1 MRIRTNKLKAPS
13 PVTVLLI
20 CLIWPLAAVV
30 GATVCDTE
38 HTLTPPLSEH
48 PINIAA
54 QKPNNARDVS
64 SDEPNVARYAGA
76 RYTDTKAAQ

>member
-38 HTLTPPLSEH
+38 RTATPPLSEH

-54 QKPNNARDVS
+54 QKPNSARDVS
-64 SDEPNVARYAGA
+64 SDETNVTRYVNT
-76 RYTDTKAAQ
+76 RYTDTKVAQ